1 VTAPLEEAAS
11 RIKGVTKI
19 TSTSRIN
26 SSTINLEFDPKT
38 NMEFATLAL
47 REEISRIKDDLPYGV
62 NPPRVQPYVPE
73 EFREDPFL
81 SYSISGD
88 YTLQKLRELVKE
100 RIEFGVGS
108 VKGVADVMVTGGS
121 DPVIKVA
128 LDKDK
133 LKALN
138 IHPGLIFQALSD
150 RNLTFPVGKIQKGN
164 QEYIFKI
171 STSIKSIRELGET
184 VITYSGENS
193 VKLKDVAQAYPSY
206 DEVDRINRINGKPTI
221 SSTVW
226 KEAGTSTL
234 KVAKA
239 VKMKLEE
246 IKSELPQDLVFR
258 TVNDESERIQ
268 NNLKHLYLLVGIVLF
283 VIFFLVFLILR
294 SFKPSILVI

>member
-1 VTAPLEEAAS
+1 MKIFIERPIATATFFVAILLLGIYSFLNLPFEFMPKEEFPRVSISTFWRGVPPEIIQAQVTAPLEEVAS

-19 TSTSRIN
+19 TSSSRIN

-62 NPPRVQPYVPE
+62 DPPRVQPYVPE

-121 DPVIKVA
+121 DAVIKVA
-128 LDKDK
+128 LNKDK
-133 LKALN
+133 IKALN

-184 VITYSGENS
+184 VITYSGEN
-193 VKLKDVAQAYPSY
+193 Y
-206 DEVDRINRINGKPTI
+206 
-221 SSTVW
+221 
-226 KEAGTSTL
+226 
-234 KVAKA
+234 
-239 VKMKLEE
+239 
-246 IKSELPQDLVFR
+246 
-258 TVNDESERIQ
+258 
-268 NNLKHLYLLVGIVLF
+268 
-283 VIFFLVFLILR
+283 
-294 SFKPSILVI
+294 